1 MSGWA
6 PVTGEVRPEDVSK
19 YSRVTEQN
27 GLRLIP
33 AVFSHTGQI
42 RGEFKRFVEDQ
53 IKQKMIAFENEAMK
67 VYIEVVDKFY
77 LYSDF

>member
-1 MSGWA
+1 M
-6 PVTGEVRPEDVSK
+6 SK
-19 YSRVTEQN
+19 YSRVAEQHR
-27 GLRLIP
+27 LRFIP

-42 RGEFKRFVEDQ
+42 HGEFKHFVEDQ